1 MADRLFSDVMSTWK
15 GCLKSPSDVKE
26 LTPEWF
32 YCPDVFR
39 NINNVRFGKKVNSDV
54 FVK

>member
-26 LTPEWF
+26 LTLSGSTVPMF
-32 YCPDVFR
+32 SVTSTMFNLARKC
-39 NINNVRFGKKVNSDV
+39 NSDV
-54 FVK
+54 L